1 MQSTLVPDVVKE
13 VFKKDPASLG
23 ALAVTALLYKLVTP
37 LRYMTTI
44 FGTFYTVKY
53 LLRSGKMV
61 KSATEISKQSAKTAT
76 NFLNHSI
83 QKNLQKRKLAAA
95 AAAKKSAGS
104 SPKPKPPPPS
114 SSPPPP
120 SSSS

>member
-13 VFKKDPASLG
+13 IFKKDPASLG

-83 QKNLQKRKLAAA
+83 QKNLQKRKLAAV
-95 AAAKKSAGS
+95 AKKSAGS
-104 SPKPKPPPPS
+104 SPKPKPPS
-114 SSPPPP
+114 SSSPPP